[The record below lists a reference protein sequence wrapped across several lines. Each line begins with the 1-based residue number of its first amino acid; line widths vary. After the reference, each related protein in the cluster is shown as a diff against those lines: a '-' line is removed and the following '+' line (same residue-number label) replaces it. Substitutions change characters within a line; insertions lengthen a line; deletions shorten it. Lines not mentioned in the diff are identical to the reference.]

1 MNGDD
6 VGFDELGQPCFR
18 RVAQRDT
25 SQTRLAQLVEANIIA
40 VHAFQ
45 VLLAK
50 SSGKGAACFAAGN
63 LSDAQLNALSDH
75 QAKLLKADS
84 KQVRLWV
91 EGRPSSFNPA
101 DDLQPILSSGL
112 KVPDNA
118 PVNVFTNYLR
128 QATKASDVKV
138 RTIASL
144 YQTVLEVE
152 RDGDRLQ
159 EEFAFYIGLGLP
171 VYVGQFNLPG
181 TDADLLAA
189 GRKLEGQSCE
199 APVGTSAAEWQIA
212 G

>member
-50 SSGKGAACFAAGN
+50 SSGKGTACFAAGN

-128 QATKASDVKV
+128 QATKASDVK
-138 RTIASL
+138 RS
-144 YQTVLEVE
+144 EE
-152 RDGDRLQ
+152 RR
-159 EEFAFYIGLGLP
+159 
-171 VYVGQFNLPG
+171 VGKEC
-181 TDADLLAA
+181 
-189 GRKLEGQSCE
+189 RSR
-199 APVGTSAAEWQIA
+199 W
-212 G
+212 